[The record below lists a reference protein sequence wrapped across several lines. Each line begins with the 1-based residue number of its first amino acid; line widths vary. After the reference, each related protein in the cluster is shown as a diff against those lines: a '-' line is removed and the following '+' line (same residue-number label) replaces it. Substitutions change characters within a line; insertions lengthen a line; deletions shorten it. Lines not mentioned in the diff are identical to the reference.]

1 MNGKQ
6 GYHDSNHI
14 QNPGSEQRP
23 YGPGYYPYPYED
35 EIDLREYIG
44 ILWKW
49 RAVIV
54 SVTLLSVLAAGLV
67 SFFVLK
73 PVYEASTQILTSRDS
88 MPNEVIKSPYFL
100 TKVIEELDL
109 PDEEA
114 YTPFGLAR
122 SVSVQSGKS
131 ADLTIIKIE
140 DKDPKRA
147 SDIVNTVARL
157 YTDFVREKSSE
168 SMTTT
173 LAFLKEQRESTQES
187 LDEAQRELDQVRQ
200 ASRIEIMRNE
210 VNRLAEELHQW
221 RAILS
226 TGDVRRE
233 ELITGIKELENLL
246 ASTPETIPGPPDYAG
261 KVTQIPN
268 QTYQQFEAG
277 LAEKRI
283 ELKEL
288 DVRLNLAR
296 SKVPSLEVQYNSTYE
311 AYLKADRSIRELESR
326 VDRLSSSIMTLDAK
340 IVATTTSIPE
350 AVVATP
356 ALAPAQPIKPR
367 KMLNVAVSAVLGGF
381 VSILVVF
388 FIEYWRSPKESSQAS
403 NGDGPNFSPC

>member
-6 GYHDSNHI
+6 GYQDNNHT

-23 YGPGYYPYPYED
+23 YGPGYYQYPYED

-49 RAVIV
+49 RTVIV
-54 SVTLLSVLAAGLV
+54 SITLLSVLTAGLV

-73 PVYEASTQILTSRDS
+73 PVYEASTQILASKDS
-88 MPNEVIKSPYFL
+88 LSNEVIKSPYFL

-114 YTPFGLAR
+114 YTPFGLAK
-122 SVSVQSGKS
+122 SISVQSGKS

-147 SDIVNTVARL
+147 TDIVNTVARL
-157 YTDFVREKSSE
+157 YTDFVREKNSE

-173 LAFLKEQRESTQES
+173 LAFLKEQRESTQAS
-187 LDEAQRELDQVRQ
+187 LDEAEGELDQSRQ
-200 ASRIEIMRNE
+200 ASKIEIMRNE
-210 VNRLAEELHQW
+210 VNRLAEELHEW

-261 KVTQIPN
+261 RVTQIPN

-288 DVRLNLAR
+288 DVRLNRAR
-296 SKVPSLEVQYNSTYE
+296 SKVPELEVQYNSTYE

-356 ALAPAQPIKPR
+356 ALAPTQSIKPR

-388 FIEYWRSPKESSQAS
+388 FIEYWRSPKESSQAAI
-403 NGDGPNFSPC
+403 GG

>member
-6 GYHDSNHI
+6 GYQDSNPS
-14 QNPGSEQRP
+14 QSTGSEQRP
-23 YGPGYYPYPYED
+23 YGPGYYAYQYED

-49 RAVIV
+49 RIFIV
-54 SVTLLSVLAAGLV
+54 CIVLLSMQVAALV

-73 PVYEASTQILTSRDS
+73 PVYEASTQILTSKDS
-88 MPNEVIKSPYFL
+88 VPNEVIKSPYFL
-100 TKVIEELDL
+100 AKVIEELGL
-109 PDEEA
+109 PNEEA
-114 YTPFGLAR
+114 YTPFALVK
-122 SVSVQSGKS
+122 SISVQSGKS

-140 DKDPKRA
+140 DQDPKRA

-157 YTDFVREKSSE
+157 YTDFVREKNSE

-173 LAFLKEQRESTQES
+173 LVFLREQRESTQES
-187 LDEAQRELDQVRQ
+187 LDEAQRELDEVRQ

-210 VNRLAEELHQW
+210 VNRLAEELNQW
-221 RAILS
+221 QAVLS
-226 TGDVRRE
+226 AGDVRRE

-261 KVTQIPN
+261 RVTQIPN
-268 QTYQQFEAG
+268 QTYQQFESNHA
-277 LAEKRI
+277 AKQI

-288 DVRLNLAR
+288 DVRVAQAR
-296 SKVPSLEVQYNSTYE
+296 SKVPVLETKYNSIYE
-311 AYLKADRSIRELESR
+311 TCLDADRHIRELENQ

-350 AVVATP
+350 AVVAAP
-356 ALAPAQPIKPR
+356 ALAPTKPVKPR
-367 KMLNVAVSAVLGGF
+367 KLLNIAVSAVLGGF
-381 VSILVVF
+381 VSILIVF
-388 FIEYWRSPKESSQAS
+388 FIEYWRSPRQPSQTTAQS
-403 NGDGPNFSPC
+403 

>member
-6 GYHDSNHI
+6 GYQDNNHT

-23 YGPGYYPYPYED
+23 YGPGYYQYPYED
-35 EIDLREYIG
+35 EIDLRECIG

-49 RAVIV
+49 RTVIV
-54 SVTLLSVLAAGLV
+54 SITLLSVLTASLV

-73 PVYEASTQILTSRDS
+73 PVYEASTQILASKDS
-88 MPNEVIKSPYFL
+88 LSNEVIKSPYFL

-114 YTPFGLAR
+114 YTPFGLAK

-147 SDIVNTVARL
+147 TDIVNTVARL
-157 YTDFVREKSSE
+157 YTDFVREKNSE

-173 LAFLKEQRESTQES
+173 LAFLKEQRESTQAS
-187 LDEAQRELDQVRQ
+187 LDEAEGELDQSRQ
-200 ASRIEIMRNE
+200 ASKIEIMRNE
-210 VNRLAEELHQW
+210 VNRLAEELHEW

-261 KVTQIPN
+261 RVTQIPN

-288 DVRLNLAR
+288 DVRLNRAR
-296 SKVPSLEVQYNSTYE
+296 SKVPELEVEYNSTYE

-350 AVVATP
+350 AVVTTP
-356 ALAPAQPIKPR
+356 ALAPTQPIKPR

-388 FIEYWRSPKESSQAS
+388 FIEYWRSPKESSQAAI
-403 NGDGPNFSPC
+403 GG

>member
-6 GYHDSNHI
+6 GYQDNNHT

-23 YGPGYYPYPYED
+23 YGPGYYQYPYED

-49 RAVIV
+49 RTVIV
-54 SVTLLSVLAAGLV
+54 SITLLSALTAGLV

-73 PVYEASTQILTSRDS
+73 PVYEASTQILASKDS
-88 MPNEVIKSPYFL
+88 LSNEVIKSPYFL

-114 YTPFGLAR
+114 YTPFGLAK

-147 SDIVNTVARL
+147 TDIVNTVARL
-157 YTDFVREKSSE
+157 YTDFVREKNSE

-173 LAFLKEQRESTQES
+173 LAFLKEQRESTQAS
-187 LDEAQRELDQVRQ
+187 LDEAQRELDQIRQ

-210 VNRLAEELHQW
+210 VNRLAEELHEW

-261 KVTQIPN
+261 RVTQIPN

-288 DVRLNLAR
+288 DVRLNRAR
-296 SKVPSLEVQYNSTYE
+296 SKVPELEVQYNSTYE

-356 ALAPAQPIKPR
+356 ALAPTQPIKPR

-388 FIEYWRSPKESSQAS
+388 FIEYWRSPKESSQAAI
-403 NGDGPNFSPC
+403 GG

>member
-6 GYHDSNHI
+6 GYQDNNHT

-23 YGPGYYPYPYED
+23 YGPGYYQYPYED
-35 EIDLREYIG
+35 EIDLRECIG

-49 RAVIV
+49 RTVIV
-54 SVTLLSVLAAGLV
+54 SITLLSVLTASLV

-73 PVYEASTQILTSRDS
+73 PVYEASTQILASKDS
-88 MPNEVIKSPYFL
+88 LSNEVIKGPYFL

-114 YTPFGLAR
+114 YTPFGLAK

-147 SDIVNTVARL
+147 TDIVNTVARL
-157 YTDFVREKSSE
+157 YTDFVREKNSE

-173 LAFLKEQRESTQES
+173 LAFLKEQRESTQAS
-187 LDEAQRELDQVRQ
+187 LDEAQRELDQIRQ

-210 VNRLAEELHQW
+210 VNRLAEELHEW

-261 KVTQIPN
+261 RVTQIPN

-288 DVRLNLAR
+288 DVRLNRAR
-296 SKVPSLEVQYNSTYE
+296 SKVPELEVQYNSTYE

-356 ALAPAQPIKPR
+356 ALAPTQPIKPR

-381 VSILVVF
+381 VSVLVVF
-388 FIEYWRSPKESSQAS
+388 FIEYWRSPKESSQAAI
-403 NGDGPNFSPC
+403 GG

>member
-6 GYHDSNHI
+6 GYQDNNHT

-23 YGPGYYPYPYED
+23 YGPGYYQYPYED
-35 EIDLREYIG
+35 EIDLRECIG

-49 RAVIV
+49 RTVIV
-54 SVTLLSVLAAGLV
+54 SITLLSVLTASLV

-73 PVYEASTQILTSRDS
+73 PVYEASTQILASKDS
-88 MPNEVIKSPYFL
+88 LSNEVIKSPYFL

-114 YTPFGLAR
+114 YTPFGLAK

-147 SDIVNTVARL
+147 TDIVNTVARL
-157 YTDFVREKSSE
+157 YTDFVREKNSE

-173 LAFLKEQRESTQES
+173 LAFLKEQRESTQAS
-187 LDEAQRELDQVRQ
+187 LDEAQRELDQIRQ

-210 VNRLAEELHQW
+210 VNRLAEELHEW

-261 KVTQIPN
+261 RVTQIPN

-288 DVRLNLAR
+288 DVRLNRAR
-296 SKVPSLEVQYNSTYE
+296 SKVPELEVEYNSTYE

-356 ALAPAQPIKPR
+356 ALAPTQPIKPR

-381 VSILVVF
+381 VSVLVVF
-388 FIEYWRSPKESSQAS
+388 FIEYWRSPKESSQAAI
-403 NGDGPNFSPC
+403 GG

>member
-1 MNGKQ
+1 LNGKQ
-6 GYHDSNHI
+6 GYQDNNHT

-23 YGPGYYPYPYED
+23 YGPGYYQYPYED

-49 RAVIV
+49 RTVIV
-54 SVTLLSVLAAGLV
+54 SITLLSVLTAGLV

-73 PVYEASTQILTSRDS
+73 PVYEASTQILASKDS
-88 MPNEVIKSPYFL
+88 LSNEVIKSPYFL

-114 YTPFGLAR
+114 YTPFGLAK

-147 SDIVNTVARL
+147 TDIVNTVARL
-157 YTDFVREKSSE
+157 YTDFVREKNSE

-173 LAFLKEQRESTQES
+173 LAFLKEQRESTQAS
-187 LDEAQRELDQVRQ
+187 LDEAEGELDQSRQ
-200 ASRIEIMRNE
+200 ASKIEIMRNE
-210 VNRLAEELHQW
+210 VNRLAEELHEW

-261 KVTQIPN
+261 RVTQIPN

-288 DVRLNLAR
+288 DVRLNRAR
-296 SKVPSLEVQYNSTYE
+296 SKVPELEVQYNSTYE

-356 ALAPAQPIKPR
+356 ALAPTQSIKPR

-388 FIEYWRSPKESSQAS
+388 FIEYWRSPKESSQAAI
-403 NGDGPNFSPC
+403 GG

>member
-1 MNGKQ
+1 M
-6 GYHDSNHI
+6 SI
-14 QNPGSEQRP
+14 
-23 YGPGYYPYPYED
+23 
-35 EIDLREYIG
+35 
-44 ILWKW
+44 
-49 RAVIV
+49 
-54 SVTLLSVLAAGLV
+54 TLLSVLTASLV

-73 PVYEASTQILTSRDS
+73 PVYEASTQILASKDS
-88 MPNEVIKSPYFL
+88 LSNEVIKSPYFL

-114 YTPFGLAR
+114 YTPFGLAK

-147 SDIVNTVARL
+147 TDIVNTVARL
-157 YTDFVREKSSE
+157 YTDFVREKNSE

-173 LAFLKEQRESTQES
+173 LAFLKEQRESTQAS
-187 LDEAQRELDQVRQ
+187 LDEAEGELDQSRQ
-200 ASRIEIMRNE
+200 ASKIEIMRNE
-210 VNRLAEELHQW
+210 VNRLAEELHEW

-261 KVTQIPN
+261 RVTQIPN

-288 DVRLNLAR
+288 DVRLNRAR
-296 SKVPSLEVQYNSTYE
+296 SKVPELEVEYNSTYE

-356 ALAPAQPIKPR
+356 ALAPTQPIKPR

-388 FIEYWRSPKESSQAS
+388 FIEYWRSPKESSQAAI
-403 NGDGPNFSPC
+403 GG